1 MPKLKCDIL
10 GSFQTV
16 CNGQKVLSDTLSVDT
31 CQYEVQYIGQKMV
44 KNGKIEKLKCDIFQ
58 QISNIVQSL
67 RQFR

>member
-1 MPKLKCDIL
+1 MPKLKWDIL

-44 KNGKIEKLKCDIFQ
+44 KNGKIEKRHFSANFKHCAI
-58 QISNIVQSL
+58 I
-67 RQFR
+67 